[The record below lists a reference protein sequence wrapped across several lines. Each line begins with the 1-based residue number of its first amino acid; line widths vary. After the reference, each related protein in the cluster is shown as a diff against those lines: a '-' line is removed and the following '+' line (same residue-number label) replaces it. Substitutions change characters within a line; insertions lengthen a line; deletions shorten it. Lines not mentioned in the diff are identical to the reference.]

1 MKLLL
6 NSNLFFY
13 KLWNSFK
20 LYPTKLLSNLSQTLP
35 VVPLPINGSNIN
47 SLLLNLTEVIYITGW
62 GSEDW
67 DQKRKGDVPV
77 LISLSKTFKSVQ
89 EFLNEIV
96 INNNFG
102 NLEMKDGEKEKD
114 CLIISTIHSAKGLEA
129 DSCFAM
135 KLTISMNHLE
145 WIIIERGYFPQ
156 NFNDLIV
163 LY

>member
-1 MKLLL
+1 
-6 NSNLFFY
+6 
-13 KLWNSFK
+13 
-20 LYPTKLLSNLSQTLP
+20 
-35 VVPLPINGSNIN
+35 
-47 SLLLNLTEVIYITGW
+47 
-62 GSEDW
+62 
-67 DQKRKGDVPV
+67 
-77 LISLSKTFKSVQ
+77 
-89 EFLNEIV
+89 
-96 INNNFG
+96 
-102 NLEMKDGEKEKD
+102 MKDGEKEKD